1 MPNGPVKS
9 ARRVLDPIDRASE
22 VLFGL
27 IMVLTYTG
35 SLSVVQAGRDDVR
48 VMLVGAL
55 GCNLAWGI
63 IDAIFYVMGCLA
75 EKRRDLGTLL
85 AVRHAMD
92 PHEGQRLIAGL
103 LPPTVASVV
112 QPAELES
119 LRVRLAQLPEPP
131 PRARLGSEDWLGALG
146 VFLLVFV
153 STFPVVIPFIVMENA
168 VQALRVSN
176 AIAIAL
182 LFLAGYS
189 YGRQTNYRPAWLG
202 GWMVVLGAALAV
214 LTMALGG

>member
-1 MPNGPVKS
+1 MSNGPVKS
-9 ARRVLDPIDRASE
+9 AKRVLDPIDRASE

-75 EKRRDLGTLL
+75 EKRRDLGSFL

-92 PHEGQRLIAGL
+92 PLEGQRLIAGL

-112 QPAELES
+112 QLAELES
-119 LRVRLAQLPEPP
+119 LRVRLVQLPEPP
-131 PRARLGSEDWLGALG
+131 PHARLGSEDWRGALG

-168 VQALRVSN
+168 AQALRVSN

-189 YGRQTNYRPAWLG
+189 YGHHTDYHPAWLG
-202 GWMVVLGAALAV
+202 CGMVVLGAALVA

>member
-1 MPNGPVKS
+1 
-9 ARRVLDPIDRASE
+9 
-22 VLFGL
+22 
-27 IMVLTYTG
+27 
-35 SLSVVQAGRDDVR
+35 
-48 VMLVGAL
+48 MLVGAV

-75 EKRRDLGTLL
+75 EKHHDLGTLL

-92 PHEGQRLIAGL
+92 PQEGQRLIAGV

-131 PRARLGSEDWLGALG
+131 PRARLGREDWLGAVG

-153 STFPVVIPFIVMENA
+153 STFPVVIPFIVMQNA

-182 LFLAGYS
+182 LFLAGYT
-189 YGRQTNYRPAWLG
+189 YGRQTNYHPAWLG
-202 GWMVVLGAALAV
+202 CCMVVIGAALAV